1 MGGSLWCREGGR
13 GGGVDEGAGALSS
26 EPRTAPPPP
35 VGVGESTWREVKIY
49 WVTHNQLLQTVLNIS
64 NNIHIESIKLDKISD
79 Y

>member
-1 MGGSLWCREGGR
+1 M
-13 GGGVDEGAGALSS
+13 DEGAGALSS

-64 NNIHIESIKLDKISD
+64 NNIHLHIERIMDKISV